1 MNFQHKK
8 ILVIGLGKTGMSMLR
23 FLHEAGA
30 EVAGYDHELSDERR
44 SELAQAY
51 PLASFYS
58 GDLQDALRYETF
70 DVLALSPGV
79 SAFLPEIEAFR
90 TRGGQVAGDID
101 LLCALIH
108 GHRDKIIAITGSNGK
123 STVTELVGFL
133 CRECGLDTVVAGNI
147 GLPVL
152 DAYRERNGQ
161 SADVWVLELSS
172 FQLETVHNLAAD
184 AAVCLNVSED
194 HLDRYDD
201 LLDYAHAKDRIFRN
215 VRTQV
220 LNADD
225 ILCRAMKR
233 PGANTQWLSL
243 QQPADFWVDTTLPEN
258 VLMAAGEKLVAVNDL
273 PLHGLH
279 NAANVLA
286 ALALCEG
293 IGLARTDLLAALPR
307 FKGLPHRVEKVGELN
322 GVVFIDDSK
331 GTNVGATAAA
341 LAGATAPVV
350 LIAGGLGKGQD
361 FAPLAEAARGKVKA
375 TFLIGR
381 DAAEIEQAF
390 QAAGLATTP
399 CATLPEAV
407 EKAYQAAV
415 AGDWVLL
422 SPACASMDMFRDYAH
437 RAQVFI
443 DSFKALDT

>member
-1 MNFQHKK
+1 MNFHHQK
-8 ILVIGLGKTGMSMLR
+8 ILVIGLGKSGMSMLR

-30 EVAGYDHELSDERR
+30 QVAGYDRELSDERR

-51 PLASFYS
+51 PQASFYAGS
-58 GDLQDALRYETF
+58 LQEALRHDDFTAA
-70 DVLALSPGV
+70 ALSPGV
-79 SAFLPEIEAFR
+79 SAFLPELDALR
-90 TRGGQVAGDID
+90 ARGGKVLGDVEI
-101 LLCALIH
+101 LCSLIH
-108 GHRDKIIAITGSNGK
+108 GRRDKIIAITGSNGK

-152 DAYRERNGQ
+152 DAYRERGGE

-172 FQLETVHNLAAD
+172 FQLETVNHLAAD
-184 AAVCLNVSED
+184 AAACLNVSED

-201 LLDYAHAKDRIFRN
+201 LLDYAHAKDRVFRGAR
-215 VRTQV
+215 VQV

-225 ILCRAMKR
+225 VLCRAMKR
-233 PGANTQWLSL
+233 PDAQTRWFSL
-243 QQPADFWVDTTLPEN
+243 QQPADFWVDAEH
-258 VLMAAGEKLVAVNDL
+258 VIAGEEKLAALADL

-279 NAANVLA
+279 NAANIAA

-293 IGLARTDLLAALPR
+293 VGLARADLLAALPS
-307 FKGLPHRVEKVGELN
+307 FQGLPHRVQKIGALN
-322 GVVFIDDSK
+322 GVSFIDDSK

-341 LAGATAPVV
+341 LLGATAPVV

-361 FAPLAEAARGKVKA
+361 FAPLAAAAQGKVKA

-381 DAAEIEQAF
+381 DAPAIAQAF
-390 QAAGLATTP
+390 QAASLGVTH
-399 CATLPEAV
+399 CDTLPEAV
-407 EKAYQAAV
+407 EKAFQAAS

-437 RAQVFI
+437 RAEVFI
-443 DSFKALDT
+443 ESFKALS